1 MYQGTANAIIAG
13 ASGLV
18 GDELLHQLLA
28 HPHFHTVYSLSRRE
42 LPFHSKKLV
51 QIVHPELRVTAW
63 GETDPTPTIG
73 FICLGTTKKQ
83 AGSKQALEAV
93 DYQLVKDVAT
103 TMQLL
108 GVRHLVVISSLMAHS
123 WSPSHYLRCKGKM
136 EKVISKMGFSHSVFV
151 RPGPL
156 QGERSAPRQDEQV
169 VQGVFNVIKPL
180 MIGPLGHLIP
190 IPAEHVARSMLELS
204 LLAENEQLGAVATVS
219 GKQLFPDSHHV
230 QQD

>member
-51 QIVHPELRVTAW
+51 QIVHPELRVTTW

-93 DYQLVKDVAT
+93 DFQLVKDVAT

-108 GVRHLVVISSLMAHS
+108 GVRHLVVISSLMAHP

-136 EKVISKMGFSHSVFV
+136 EQAINKMGFSHSVFV

-156 QGERSAPRQDEQV
+156 QGERSVPRQDEQV
-169 VQGVFNVIKPL
+169 VQGVFSAIKPL
-180 MIGPLGHLIP
+180 MLGPLGHLIP
-190 IPAEHVARSMLELS
+190 IPAEDVARSMLELS
-204 LLAENEQLGAVATVS
+204 LLAENEQLGAVSTVS
-219 GKQLFPDSHHV
+219 GKQLIPDSHHV
-230 QQD
+230 LQD